1 MVGDKISLCTALF
14 SIDRNGELTEDNQ
27 RQRGQPLTPSFLEFS
42 TNIIIFVTKSNHQP
56 SLSLFCGLG
65 RMLDTTGLYQV
76 FFCFVFLIKV
86 WKIRID
92 LWLLCSVGSCQCVI
106 GYSAP
111 CTRTPRK

>member
-1 MVGDKISLCTALF
+1 MVGDQISLRTALF
-14 SIDRNGELTEDNQ
+14 SIDRNGELREDNQ

-76 FFCFVFLIKV
+76 FFFFFF
-86 WKIRID
+86 
-92 LWLLCSVGSCQCVI
+92 
-106 GYSAP
+106 
-111 CTRTPRK
+111 